1 MKKNW
6 RWYHFIASLCCFG
19 GTCTSC
25 TEKLDFSSQINS
37 EIPSPTSSSLI
48 YLSLEGRYG
57 WHIVLRQETNQDQP
71 LTLGLFDTQHDWS
84 WDKQY
89 IVLVRGI
96 PYSTRSQVWKMRY
109 DGNDKIPL
117 TPKEI
122 DCQNPHFSPDSKRI
136 VFNAV
141 TDTVN
146 LRRHI
151 FIANADGKM
160 WDQIT
165 NDSTFLIDGEAHYA
179 FTSWSPAGTH
189 IVVGGAAVPKT
200 GAIWDFIGIID
211 LKTKVLQEL
220 TSVRHLSP
228 WLPEWSP
235 KGDKIAFVSGGSNG
249 AGLDIWTV
257 NIDGS
262 NLKQLTNDGK
272 SWEPDWSSD
281 GTQIVYS
288 KREGDEDFL
297 HVIYIMDA
305 EGSNKKVVFQPQF
318 LVGHPRL

>member
-19 GTCTSC
+19 GAGISC
-25 TEKLDFSSQINS
+25 SEKLDFSSQING
-37 EIPSPTSSSLI
+37 EIPAPISSTLL
-48 YLSLEGRYG
+48 YLSTEGRYG
-57 WHIVLRQETNQDQP
+57 WHIVYKLENQQDQP
-71 LTLGLFDTQHDWS
+71 VSLGRFDVAPDWS
-84 WDKQY
+84 WDKQN
-89 IVLVRGI
+89 IVYVRGALGSSNLQI
-96 PYSTRSQVWKMRY
+96 WKMKY
-109 DGNDKIPL
+109 NGNDK
-117 TPKEI
+117 TPITPIEI
-122 DCQNPHFSPDSKRI
+122 DCQDPHFSPEGKQI

-141 TDTVN
+141 ADTVN

-151 FIANADGKM
+151 FIANDDGKM
-160 WDQIT
+160 WEQIT
-165 NDSTFLIDGEAHYA
+165 NDSTFPAGREVHYA

-189 IVVGGAAVPKT
+189 IVVGGAVVPTT
-200 GAIWDFIGIID
+200 GLGWDFIGIID
-211 LKTKVLQEL
+211 LKTKALREL

-235 KGDKIAFVSGGSNG
+235 QGDKIAFVSGGSNG

-257 NIDGS
+257 NVDGS

-305 EGSNKKVVFQPQF
+305 DGSNKKVLFQPQF